1 MVLKR
6 RTCGVDLGGGETSFK
21 VPLKGRQPLVL
32 KLLFLIR
39 LAPGPGFP
47 RVVAFPRT
55 FSAATVSSALAYFVH
70 ELLIHG
76 HHRRKSLWRQR
87 FGRRRQDRHGIGDPR
102 GKPRTVPLP
111 KPLLAELEGVP
122 VGDRHGKLFAWASR
136 HGVCGPLK
144 RACKMAGVE
153 YPPSPAKS
161 AHLRYLDA
169 DLRWAGLD
177 RAEGSWRLGKPI
189 LGGKICP
196 RRPERGGKSV
206 QQAASCASTCANRHS
221 LKKRRLDSS
230 ANS

>member
-122 VGDRHGKLFAWASR
+122 VGDRHGRGFPPWRLRTAQASVQKGR
-136 HGVCGPLK
+136 GRIP
-144 RACKMAGVE
+144 
-153 YPPSPAKS
+153 PPSPARS